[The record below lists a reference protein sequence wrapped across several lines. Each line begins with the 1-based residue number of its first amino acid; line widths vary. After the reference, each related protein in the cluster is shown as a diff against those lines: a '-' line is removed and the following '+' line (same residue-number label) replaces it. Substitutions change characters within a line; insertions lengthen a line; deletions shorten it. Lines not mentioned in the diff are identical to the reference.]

1 MLYDLTVSSEVD
13 KKKEKIE
20 LIDLDANLSFSEGLA
35 TCLCFNTCILKMVI
49 IISTRSISM
58 WRNTW
63 ENTRQNKTWWNSPV
77 LQ

>member
-35 TCLCFNTCILKMVI
+35 TCLCFNT
-49 IISTRSISM
+49 
-58 WRNTW
+58 
-63 ENTRQNKTWWNSPV
+63 
-77 LQ
+77 